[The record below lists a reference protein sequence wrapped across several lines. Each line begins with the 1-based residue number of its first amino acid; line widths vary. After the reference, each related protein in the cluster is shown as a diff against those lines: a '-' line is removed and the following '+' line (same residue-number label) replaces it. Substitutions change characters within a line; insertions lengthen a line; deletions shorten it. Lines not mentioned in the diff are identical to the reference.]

1 MAAGTRPTAVTVLPR
16 LHRVVYSTVRATT
29 AAPPP
34 CALHKGALQQ
44 QERRLE
50 AWIKDVLVIYSYW
63 AIVVLVAVEGD
74 VTLLVA
80 GMLAHDNLLG
90 FGFLTAFVAAMVGAV
105 GGDVVAFLVGRHV
118 RRNVSESKIYK
129 KFHPRLEWMEERYGF
144 LSIILVK
151 WIYGMRFAS
160 SLFWGVS
167 RMGPWRFATLSF
179 FSCAIW
185 CLTLIG
191 LGWLCGTAVSTVLS
205 RFESVAAALILTVVG
220 LLGLRAAHHWWLSP
234 RLQREAEKAGFTQEL
249 YAEHAP
255 VVQFEGRDT
264 APADAPAEGQADD
277 GQTSGPPQGKGDGE
291 DERVQV

>member
-1 MAAGTRPTAVTVLPR
+1 M
-16 LHRVVYSTVRATT
+16 
-29 AAPPP
+29 
-34 CALHKGALQQ
+34 
-44 QERRLE
+44 E
-50 AWIKDVLVIYSYW
+50 AWIKDALVIYSYW

-90 FGFLTAFVAAMVGAV
+90 FGFFTAFVAAMAGAV

-167 RMGPWRFATLSF
+167 RMGPLRFATLSF

-191 LGWLCGTAVSTVLS
+191 MGWLCGTAVSAVLS
-205 RFESVAAALILTVVG
+205 RFQSVAAALILTVVG
-220 LLGLRAAHHWWLSP
+220 LVGLRAVHHWWISP

-249 YAEHAP
+249 HAEHAP
-255 VVQFEGRDT
+255 VVQFETSDA
-264 APADAPAEGQADD
+264 APAAESQAADGQASAAAD
-277 GQTSGPPQGKGDGE
+277 GGGE